1 MTYHHECHTEEMRT
15 NSLSYIGAV
24 MKKLQSCDHSLIRLS
39 IDPPTL
45 PTESVILCFPFAM
58 STDEQQPRP

>member
-1 MTYHHECHTEEMRT
+1 
-15 NSLSYIGAV
+15 

-45 PTESVILCFPFAM
+45 PTESVILCFPFAI
-58 STDEQQPRP
+58 SADEQQPRP